1 MTPPRRSIGR
11 QWSYL
16 RQLCFSGLDS
26 RMMVPE
32 ILRTVNHIVPNDAGS
47 FFWTTAQGIPTDIFH
62 EHSPPEVQ
70 HLFLN
75 HFEELFIGPT
85 ELNVHSLIHRGQKLG
100 QLLAPP
106 AFYFAS
112 NTHHLLVRGSG
123 HEHTLDAR
131 IDAHGATVGEL
142 MLFRGPGR
150 QFTQDDCDNL
160 AKVVRYI
167 EFAVA
172 NENTQ
177 PDTFRAV
184 QDNATIVMDT
194 DDRPLWMT
202 DPARRL
208 LQQALQAGNS
218 WVDLPKSGL
227 LPPFCR
233 HVCPL
238 LRGDHG
244 IPEVTFSVPHGR
256 LCARASWLTAAAADT
271 PAGRPLIAIHLQ
283 LQVSHNLRLL
293 QAVRDLPA
301 SPMQQQVAYTL
312 ATGASRQ
319 QARERLNLSESALK
333 EHLGQLYQKLGIDS
347 LAALQ
352 QLLTAAANGTG

>member
-1 MTPPRRSIGR
+1 
-11 QWSYL
+11 
-16 RQLCFSGLDS
+16 
-26 RMMVPE
+26 MMVPE
-32 ILRTVNHIVPNDAGS
+32 ILRTVNHIIPNDAGS
-47 FFWTTAQGIPTDIFH
+47 FFWTTVQGIPTNIFH

-112 NTHHLLVRGSG
+112 NTHQLLVRGSG

-131 IDAHGATVGEL
+131 IDAHGTTAGEL

-150 QFTQDDCDNL
+150 PFTQDDCEDL
-160 AKVVRYI
+160 AKVARYI

-177 PDTFRAV
+177 PDTFSSV
-184 QDNATIVMDT
+184 QDNATIVIDA
-194 DDRPLWMT
+194 DGKPLWMT
-202 DPARRL
+202 DPARQL

-218 WVDLPKSGL
+218 WVGLPKSGL

-233 HVCPL
+233 HVYHL
-238 LRGDHG
+238 LRSDHG
-244 IPEVTFSVPHGR
+244 IPEVTLSIPHGR
-256 LCARASWLTAAAADT
+256 LCVRASWLTAAAADT
-271 PAGRPLIAIHLQ
+271 PGDKPLIAIHLQ
-283 LQVSHNLRLL
+283 LQVSRNLQLL
-293 QAVRDLPA
+293 QAVRDLPV

-312 ATGASRQ
+312 ATGASRMQ
-319 QARERLNLSESALK
+319 TRERLHLSESALK

-352 QLLTAAANGTG
+352 QRLTSTIR